1 MTEEKIEFAPTES
14 MKRFGI
20 TAKYCQKPKDEDKE
34 FPYWASAHHYDN
46 SVKDWGKINIPITPF
61 QQSGMTHYFGVI
73 ELGMAD
79 AICRVPALAKA
90 TDSME
95 ICRRTLNQD
104 VTEQYQRPL
113 MFDRINNLQ
122 KFLSDNPTIINPI
135 IIDLPKKSI
144 ENSSSKISKMKD
156 GSHSLDI
163 DLQKIDFINRKLIDN
178 DDGKH
183 IDFRPVDLVDGQ
195 HRVRSSKLNSKAL
208 ELSIPFVLINPEYQG
223 GGGRIFAEINVQH
236 EELDPLHELH
246 LRYVLHLSSHKLED
260 DFGEYDEDFIENRS
274 ELSDDDFNIQ
284 KNRFANRLS
293 YKIGARLN
301 LNKHSALHGL
311 IRYYGNKEKAAV
323 NAEEWVSIC
332 REWILQNL
340 ELAKDEDRLVKCIQ
354 GYFEAWKTTANIDPD
369 TGESYGDVEENNR
382 WGDFIGK
389 EGIRKGKRR
398 RSLIFNKIWFLQ
410 IMKLFPQCYTLG
422 RISKLKY
429 EAEIEEKFL
438 ELLTPCRPINGTD
451 LLAWDKITE
460 KGRQSDRENY
470 IYQWMAWAIH
480 DYAQT
485 GIIHE
490 SHLVWNTNNPNVK
503 SRPGAGFFSNINP
516 EFFSGI
522 LEVENVPFHGN
533 DETGMKISIFA
544 DSMPNESLSKNIRID
559 VYDGLGNIITGRRK
573 TNVKGPHS
581 RIGANHYIETLPKRR
596 AENGCSAIEIIITS
610 GNLFDLPN
618 TETIFKQK
626 YTMEQLREICD
637 SKVLLSSKEITF
649 NNSKLAEVYT
659 DLELEDSEN
668 KHYVYEENEELF
680 DDQNGE
686 LLDNQNDDDLES
698 IEDEEEY
705 DTGYVKPD
713 DKDEVFHRSGPPPS
727 NQYHHSR
734 PKGGWMPV
742 PYPSDFCLGCR
753 WGNCRGCNYA

>member
-1 MTEEKIEFAPTES
+1 MEQEVVEFTPTES

-20 TAKYCQKPKDEDKE
+20 TAKFCQKPKEEDNE
-34 FPYWASAHHYDN
+34 FPFWASAHHYDD
-46 SVKDWGKINIPITPF
+46 SVKNWGKVNIPITPF

-113 MFDRINNLQ
+113 MFDRINNIQ

-135 IIDLPKKSI
+135 IIDLPRKSM
-144 ENSSSKISKMKD
+144 ENESSKISQMDD
-156 GSHSLDI
+156 GSFSLDI
-163 DLQKIDFINRKLIDN
+163 NLQNIDFITDNLKDN

-195 HRVRSSKLNSKAL
+195 HRVRSSKHNNKAL

-236 EELDPLHELH
+236 EKLDSLHELH
-246 LRYVLHLSSHKLED
+246 LRYVLCLSSHRLED
-260 DFGEYDEDFIENRS
+260 DFGEYDEDFVENKS
-274 ELSDDDFNIQ
+274 ELSDYDFEVQ

-301 LNKHSALHGL
+301 LNQSSPLHGL
-311 IRYYGNKEKAAV
+311 IRYYGNKEKAAID
-323 NAEEWVSIC
+323 AKDWVSIC
-332 REWILQNL
+332 REWILQNI
-340 ELAKDEDRLVKCIQ
+340 ELARDEDQFLKCIQ
-354 GYFEAWKTTANIDPD
+354 AYFEAWKITSNLDPD
-369 TGESYGDVEENNR
+369 TGESYVDVEENNR
-382 WGDFIGK
+382 WGDFINPGT
-389 EGIRKGKRR
+389 GMPN
-398 RSLIFNKIWFLQ
+398 RSVIFKVIWFRS

-422 RISKLKY
+422 RISRLRS
-429 EAEIEEKFL
+429 ELDIEEKFL
-438 ELLTPCRPINGTD
+438 EILTPCRPIDGTD
-451 LLAWDKITE
+451 LLAWGKINQDG
-460 KGRQSDRENY
+460 KPIDRENH

-485 GIIHE
+485 GIVHE
-490 SHLVWNTNNPNVK
+490 PHLVWNTNNPNVK
-503 SRPGAGFFSNINP
+503 SKPGAGFFSNINP
-516 EFFSGI
+516 EFFSGM
-522 LEVENVPFHGN
+522 LEIENVPFHNN

-544 DSMPNESLSKNIRID
+544 DSMPNESQSKLIKVD
-559 VYDGLGNIITGRRK
+559 VYDGNGNIVKGRRK
-573 TNVKGPHS
+573 TNVKGPHE
-581 RIGANHYIETLPKRR
+581 RIGPNHYIETLPKRS
-596 AENGCSAIEIIITS
+596 AENGCSAIEITISS
-610 GNLFDLPN
+610 GNLFDKPPSR
-618 TETIFKQK
+618 EIIFRQK
-626 YTMEQLREICD
+626 YTIKQLRKISD
-637 SKVLLSSKEITF
+637 SKVLLSNKAINF

-668 KHYVYEENEELF
+668 KHYIYEENEDLFEGQNDELP
-680 DDQNGE
+680 
-686 LLDNQNDDDLES
+686 DNQSHDELES

-713 DKDEVFHRSGPPPS
+713 DEDEVFHRSGPPPS
-727 NQYHHSR
+727 NQYHHGR
-734 PKGGWMPV
+734 PRGGWMPV

-753 WGNCRGCNYA
+753 WGTCNGCNYA